1 MVLAEYLR
9 LSLEDEVSDF
19 AGKKYESESISNQ
32 RTLITDYL
40 LSCDEFKDYEV
51 REFVDDG
58 RSGTNMERPGFQSL
72 MKSAMQG
79 EVDVII
85 VKDLSRIGRNYIE
98 VGNILEQEL
107 PSMDVRVIAIND
119 NFDSSAY
126 EGTTAGMAVIIKMM
140 TYDLYSKQLSHKVR
154 QAQYR
159 LMEEGRYVNVP
170 PYGYM
175 PEEGNKHHLV
185 IDEAPADIVRLI
197 FKKIIAGFSTSEVAC
212 LLNEKGVAPPSVY
225 KGVKKKNPKFNKNP
239 LWTHSVIVDIIRNEK
254 YCGAMV
260 YHKRKKMKVSD
271 LHEMRTD
278 KKDWLIVEDTH
289 EPIVSR
295 EEFERAQE
303 ALRKVR
309 KHTKKKPARQDNVFF
324 CPYCGYRLR
333 RTYGRD
339 VYLSCSHQPYTDN
352 EDCKKIYWAKSD
364 MDAALRKAFELQ
376 IELFMEE
383 NQQRDTHKISQEALK
398 RKKSKISYLSKGKSA
413 LKRRKMDLYEQY
425 REGEMD
431 KETFRKSKDKYADEE
446 IRIGKELEQAE
457 RELSDLNQAIQQAQ
471 IRERNVICAEK
482 LLRQPIDAQKEV
494 MYNFIAKVM
503 VYDNE
508 RIKIEWNF
516 DDFSLLMQ

>member
-9 LSLEDEVSDF
+9 LSMEDETSDF

-40 LSCDEFKDYEV
+40 LSCDEFEDYEV

-58 RSGTNMERPGFQSL
+58 RSGTNMERPGFQNL
-72 MKSAMQG
+72 MKAAMRG
-79 EVDVII
+79 EIDVII

-119 NFDSSAY
+119 NFDSAAY

-154 QAQYR
+154 EAQYR

-175 PEEGNKHHLV
+175 PEPGNKHHLV
-185 IDEAPADIVRLI
+185 IDEEPAKIVRLI
-197 FKKIIAGFSTSEVAC
+197 FKEIIGGCSTSEVAC
-212 LLNEKGVAPPSVY
+212 LLNGKGVVPPSVY
-225 KGVKKKNPKFNKNP
+225 KGVNKKNPKFNKNP

-260 YHKRKKMKVSD
+260 YHKRKKIKVSD
-271 LHEMRTD
+271 QHETRMD
-278 KKDWLIVEDTH
+278 KKDWLIIENTH
-289 EPIVSR
+289 EPIVSK

-309 KHTKKKPARQDNVFF
+309 KYTKKKRTQDNVFF
-324 CPYCGYRLR
+324 CPHCGYRLR
-333 RTYGRD
+333 RTYGHD
-339 VYLSCSHQPYTDN
+339 IYLSCSHQPYTEN
-352 EDCKKIYWAKSD
+352 EACKKIYWTKTD
-364 MDAALRKAFELQ
+364 MDNALREAFQLQ
-376 IELFMEE
+376 VELFMEE
-383 NQQRDTHKISQEALK
+383 NQQQDTHKIGQEALK
-398 RKKSKISYLSKGKSA
+398 KKKTTINYLTKGKSA
-413 LKRRKMDLYEQY
+413 LIRRKMDLYEQY
-425 REGEMD
+425 KDGVMDREA
-431 KETFRKSKDKYADEE
+431 FRKSKDRYADEE
-446 IRIGKELEQAE
+446 IRLE
-457 RELSDLNQAIQQAQ
+457 RELQQAQ
-471 IRERNVICAEK
+471 SELAELNNTLQQTKIKERNVSCARE
-482 LLRQPIDAQKEV
+482 LLNKSFDSQKEV

-508 RIKIEWNF
+508 RIKVIWNF